1 MGVPLMLPLDGC
13 ESVVSSTSF
22 AQTEVTPDWTPSS
35 LLLSLPPPPIPP
47 PNNSGSTFGNKGA
60 WAAAVAAVDP
70 AEGTKVEK
78 ERSWRQQYTKYI
90 VKQVQLGLKSPKNA
104 VSIAQGGLDY
114 CYQNFEFIR
123 DGQTYKLGEALEKFG
138 GSHAF
143 ETGVIK
149 GDGKLPKFGPECQVP
164 YQKKVLKGE
173 ALKAQLDKWASYGT
187 IEPSARD
194 AISYLVDNPN
204 VLDLSDK
211 YFVLLGAGSAM
222 GPFLTLLSLGAN
234 IIAIDLDRQ
243 GIWERLIRETRNSPG
258 TLIFPLKKKQS
269 TLKSDADIAAQ
280 AGGNLFTDTP
290 EIRAW
295 LMGVEKGKD
304 FVVGAYAY
312 LDGELHVKVSLAM
325 DAIIRDLTR
334 VRKATPAYLCTPTD
348 VHVITKEAH
357 DAAEKEFKKINFTN
371 VVSKLSPFA
380 LPGTGYLVKNALPPV
395 KAEDGEELYLVDG
408 IVGRQGPNY
417 ALAKRI
423 QHWRAVVAREVD
435 KVNVSSN
442 IAPSTATVSVTSNK
456 LFALAYQGFH
466 FFAPLEVFQQETSNA
481 VMAAM
486 LIHDIRNPKVPSN
499 PKNKLRNPLELFTY
513 GSLHGGVWRMAYKI
527 DSIGEPAAFLYLFT
541 TPLGMMVVVAFW
553 AVVIGLI
560 KQYAGF

>member
-1 MGVPLMLPLDGC
+1 MCL
-13 ESVVSSTSF
+13 
-22 AQTEVTPDWTPSS
+22 ARW
-35 LLLSLPPPPIPP
+35 LSLVRRYQEEVGAFSKFIILKDTFITPR
-47 PNNSGSTFGNKGA
+47 GSTFGNKGA
-60 WAAAVAAVDP
+60 WAAAVGAVDK
-70 AEGTKVEK
+70 AEGLKIEK
-78 ERSWRQQYTKYI
+78 EKHWRQKYTKYI
-90 VKQVQLGLKSPKNA
+90 VRQVQVGLKSPKNA
-104 VSIAQGGLDY
+104 VRVAQGGLEY

-123 DGQTYKLGEALEKFG
+123 DGKTYKLGEAMEKFG
-138 GSHAF
+138 GSHSY

-149 GDGKLPKFGPECQVP
+149 GEGKLPKFGPVCQVP
-164 YQKKVLKGE
+164 YGKKVLEGE
-173 ALKAQLDKWASYGT
+173 ALRAQFEQWARYGT
-187 IEPSARD
+187 VEPSARD
-194 AISYLVDNPN
+194 AISYLIDNPK

-222 GPFLTLLSLGAN
+222 GPFLTLLALGAN

-243 GIWERLIRETRNSPG
+243 GIWERLIRETRKSPG

-269 TLKSDADIAAQ
+269 TLKTDPEVAAQ

-290 EIRAW
+290 ELRAW
-295 LMGVEKGKD
+295 LMGVETGKD
-304 FVVGAYAY
+304 LVVGAYAY

-334 VRKATPAYLCTPTD
+334 LRKATPAYLCTPTD
-348 VHVITKEAH
+348 VHVISKEAH
-357 DAAEKEFKKINFTN
+357 DAAAAQHCALSLVNL
-371 VVSKLSPFA
+371 VCKLSLFN
-380 LPGTGYLVKNALPPV
+380 LPGSGYLVKNALPPV
-395 KAEDGEELYLVDG
+395 RAEDGEEIYFVDG

-456 LFALAYQGFH
+456 LFALAYKGFH
-466 FFAPLEVFQQETSNA
+466 FFKPLEVFQQETSNA

-486 LIHDIRNPKVPSN
+486 LIHDIRNPNVPSN
-499 PKNKLRNPLELFTY
+499 PKNKIRNPLELFTY
-513 GSLHGGVWRMAYKI
+513 GSLHGGIWRMAYKI

-541 TPLGMMVVVAFW
+541 TPLGMLVLVAFY
-553 AVVIGLI
+553 AVVIGFI
-560 KQYAGF
+560 KQYAGL